1 MNFVISILCCTCS
14 MDIKA
19 EPEYSESDED
29 DNGHGVTAEP
39 VYSESDEDDNG
50 HGVTAEPEYSES
62 DEDDIR
68 ATSSKDEVLVIE
80 DTDSGIDR

>member
-39 VYSESDEDDNG
+39 KYSESDKDN
-50 HGVTAEPEYSES
+50 
-62 DEDDIR
+62 IM
-68 ATSSKDEVLVIE
+68 ATSSKNEVLVSE